1 MKKGM
6 KKKAVVVACALSMG
20 MFCVFLAQKNQVQ
33 SVQEENP
40 VYEAKI
46 EQETVRVLDTV
57 EETVM
62 EETTASET
70 TKQVQLKVC
79 TANVDSYLN
88 IRKKPSKD
96 AKIVGMFS
104 KNHIATV
111 VDSKKGWYKIRSGKV
126 TGWVKKSYVVMD
138 EEADKLFKQSP
149 KKVTI
154 KAKTL
159 KLRAKAGTNS
169 QVLAIL
175 KKGESFP
182 VLKKGK
188 NWIKIAFT
196 PKICGY
202 VNAEFVTIKKETAN
216 VVSMNELKEYEKRL
230 WQDEDGNLS
239 STANLLAALC
249 EREAGDH
256 YAGSLAVANVVLNRV
271 RSNHYP
277 DTIKA
282 VIYQKAQFSG
292 VNKGILNLYIDDPD
306 EICIKAVKDAL
317 AGKNNVD
324 GRVQFRAS
332 YSINPNSHKNS
343 LIIGD
348 NTFF

>member
-6 KKKAVVVACALSMG
+6 KKGIVIACVLGVG
-20 MFCVFLAQKNQVQ
+20 MCCIFIAQKRKVQ

-40 VYEAKI
+40 VYEASI
-46 EQETVRVLDTV
+46 EQETIRMLDTI
-57 EETVM
+57 
-62 EETTASET
+62 EETTMQETTAKET
-70 TKQVQLKVC
+70 TKQVQPKVC

-88 IRKKPSKD
+88 IRKKPSKN

-104 KNHIATV
+104 KNHVATV
-111 VDSKKGWYKIRSGKV
+111 VDSKKGWYKIHSGKV
-126 TGWVKKSYVVMD
+126 TGWVKKSYTITS
-138 EEADKLFKQSP
+138 ENKDKLIKRNQR
-149 KKVTI
+149 KVTV

-159 KLRAKAGTNS
+159 KLRAKASKDS
-169 QVLAIL
+169 QVLAVL
-175 KKGESFP
+175 KKGESFQ
-182 VLKKGK
+182 VLKRGK
-188 NWIKIAFT
+188 NWIKISFT
-196 PKICGY
+196 PKVCGY
-202 VNAEFVTIKKETAN
+202 VNAEFVTIKKETINA
-216 VVSMNELKEYEKRL
+216 VSIDEITKYEKRL

-271 RSNHYP
+271 QSKHYP
-277 DTIKA
+277 DTIKE

-292 VNKGILNLYIDDPD
+292 VNKGILNLYIDAPNK
-306 EICIKAVKDAL
+306 ICIQAVKDAL

-332 YSINPNSHKNS
+332 DSISPTKHRNS
-343 LIIGD
+343 LVIGD